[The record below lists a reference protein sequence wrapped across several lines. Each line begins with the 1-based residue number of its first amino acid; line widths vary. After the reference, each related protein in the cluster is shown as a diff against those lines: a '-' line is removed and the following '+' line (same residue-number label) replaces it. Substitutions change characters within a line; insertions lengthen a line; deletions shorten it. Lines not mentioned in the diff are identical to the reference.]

1 MNFLILHQKALQFRC
16 IVEFLIAN
24 NHSVTFASEYGSDWT
39 PSDNSFISNYR
50 HISVSID
57 EKPSSS
63 ISSIHRAGH
72 FRKIFLKLRK
82 DGFKPDIILS
92 HSGWGAGLYSLD
104 IFPESKLIS
113 YLEWYYSCASLLPIY
128 SSKGNHHLVS
138 YDKASKHQPLLSLTL
153 NSELL
158 AAHTIVSPTKW
169 QAEYLPSL
177 LRSKLVICHEGIP
190 DLPFHSNPPPILHSG
205 QKINITYATRGFEP
219 LRGFTPLSRHVYISS
234 KFTLV

>member
-1 MNFLILHQKALQFRC
+1 MIALPSLFNDSIYFSSALSSSPFLWFFIASFKAGVEFIFKRLLMNFLILHQKAPAQFRC

-113 YLEWYYSCASLLPIY
+113 YLEWYYSCASLLLSI
-128 SSKGNHHLVS
+128 
-138 YDKASKHQPLLSLTL
+138 LL
-153 NSELL
+153 
-158 AAHTIVSPTKW
+158 K
-169 QAEYLPSL
+169 
-177 LRSKLVICHEGIP
+177 VII
-190 DLPFHSNPPPILHSG
+190 
-205 QKINITYATRGFEP
+205 
-219 LRGFTPLSRHVYISS
+219 
-234 KFTLV
+234 